1 MKIAKRVTYV
11 IPVLAILLSACA
23 ASQPAAVA
31 DKENS
36 DFYVALPRV
45 VVDIDDQGKPSI
57 AGITPEMINSLSG
70 GQMDMSQFAV
80 PADYLNWL
88 KSTDTQ
94 HLELAFN
101 GDGAFVFANG
111 KQLPHIGL
119 SDEAVTNLGD
129 VAGNLGGAFIDPAY
143 AGYIPLV
150 QKFLPL
156 ARRLGLNLVVRIP
169 HGGAEIP
176 LRDPSAP
183 LTAPAASNGEKA
195 AQVRVV
201 VNYDD
206 QGVPSIAGIS
216 AKDLEALTGYDL
228 YGLKLDPAMVGLLRD
243 RGIQHV
249 SIRSENDGLALMVN
263 DKALPTFAC
272 SADCLKNT
280 AEVISTLNTYPGMEQ
295 INELVA
301 KFGPELQNL
310 NAELALRFPAAPG
323 SNVIPLPFG
332 SAVN

>member
-1 MKIAKRVTYV
+1 MKFAKRVTYV

-57 AGITPEMINSLSG
+57 AGITPETISSLSG
-70 GQMDMSQFAV
+70 GQLDLSQFAV

-94 HLELAFN
+94 HVELAFN
-101 GDGAFVFANG
+101 GDGAYIYANG
-111 KQLPHIGL
+111 KQLPHVGL
-119 SDEAVTNLGD
+119 TDDAVKNLGD
-129 VAGNLGGAFIDPAY
+129 VAGNLGGAFIDPSY

-156 ARRLGLNLVVRIP
+156 ARRLGLNMVVRLP
-169 HGGAEIP
+169 HAGAEIP
-176 LRDPSAP
+176 LRDP
-183 LTAPAASNGEKA
+183 AAVPVASDKPGTGA
-195 AQVRVV
+195 VAVRVV
-201 VNYDD
+201 VTYDQD
-206 QGVPSIAGIS
+206 GVPSVAGIS

-228 YGLKLDPAMVGLLRD
+228 YGLKLDPAFVKLLTD
-243 RGIQHV
+243 RGVQHI
-249 SIRSENDGLALMVN
+249 SMRSENDGLALAVN
-263 DKALPTFAC
+263 DKPLPSLNC
-272 SADCLKNT
+272 SADCLKN
-280 AEVISTLNTYPGMEQ
+280 AASMISTLNTYPGMEQ
-295 INELVA
+295 INELVS
-301 KFGPELQNL
+301 KFGPELHNV

-323 SNVIPLPFG
+323 STAIPLPFG

>member
-70 GQMDMSQFAV
+70 GQLDLSQFTL

-94 HLELAFN
+94 HVELAFN
-101 GDGAFVFANG
+101 GDGAFIYANG

-119 SDEAVTNLGD
+119 TDEAVTNLGD
-129 VAGNLGGAFIDPAY
+129 VAGNLGGAFVDPAY

-169 HGGAEIP
+169 HSGAEIP
-176 LRDPSAP
+176 LRDPAAP
-183 LTAPAASNGEKA
+183 MVADNTPSTGAVA
-195 AQVRVV
+195 VRVV
-201 VNYDD
+201 VNYDEN
-206 QGVPSIAGIS
+206 GVPSIAGIS

-228 YGLKLDPAMVGLLRD
+228 YGLKLDPAFVKLLSD
-243 RGIQHV
+243 RGVQHI
-249 SIRSENDGLALMVN
+249 SMRSENNGLALAVN
-263 DKALPTFAC
+263 DKPLPTLMC
-272 SADCLKNT
+272 NADCLRN
-280 AEVISTLNTYPGMEQ
+280 ASSMLSTLNTYPGMEQ
-295 INELVA
+295 INELVG
-301 KFGPELQNL
+301 KFGPELHNV

-323 SNVIPLPFG
+323 SQIIPLPFG
-332 SAVN
+332 SSVN